1 MLLASD
7 TEATQIVNHD
17 LCTFDS
23 CETHLLAQSN
33 SKDREQWNSNM
44 AVQWWSLTGPGL
56 VSEALAGEIEHKE
69 GEIQENSIDPRRCR
83 ADPRRKGAWCKTGF
97 AGNWIH
103 EMVVW

>member
-1 MLLASD
+1 
-7 TEATQIVNHD
+7 
-17 LCTFDS
+17 
-23 CETHLLAQSN
+23 
-33 SKDREQWNSNM
+33 M

-103 EMVVW
+103 GNGGLVMLHVVREDWMQHGPSWHDWENMP